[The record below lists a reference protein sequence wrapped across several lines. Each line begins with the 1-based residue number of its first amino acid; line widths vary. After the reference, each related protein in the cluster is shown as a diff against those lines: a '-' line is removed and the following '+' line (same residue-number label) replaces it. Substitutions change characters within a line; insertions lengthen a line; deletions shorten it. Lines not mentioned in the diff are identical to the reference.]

1 MFLLLQVLQL
11 LHLSDWL
18 LRQQLPGCV
27 LLPVPLLLPAILSA
41 WMPRIHLYNH
51 FRLMLLPLRLLPL
64 IPLLRFRLFPVLRYF
79 LPSPG
84 IYKCNLHIPL
94 NIRLTPSIRFRLFLP
109 VTGNVRNPLSQ
120 AGFPLIYASS
130 YLPQIW
136 FHSLQGLLYKYCHF
150 HNMSNGLHTFL
161 LPVHHSFHLS
171 LLVRIHHKNHLL
183 FLLLVRF
190 LLQLLM
196 RYLLIRIHFRLL
208 LHQS

>member
-1 MFLLLQVLQL
+1 MLLLLQ
-11 LHLSDWL
+11 
-18 LRQQLPGCV
+18 
-27 LLPVPLLLPAILSA
+27 
-41 WMPRIHLYNH
+41 
-51 FRLMLLPLRLLPL
+51 LLPL
-64 IPLLRFRLFPVLRYF
+64 IPLLRSRLLLVLQCF
-79 LPSPG
+79 LRLPG
-84 IYKCNLHIPL
+84 ICKCNLHIPL
-94 NIRLTPSIRFRLFLP
+94 RIRLIPSIRFRLFLT
-109 VTGNVRNPLSQ
+109 VTGNEENRLSQ
-120 AGFPLIYASS
+120 AGFPWIYASS
-130 YLPQIW
+130 YLLQIW

-208 LHQS
+208 LLQS

>member
-11 LHLSDWL
+11 LHLSGWL
-18 LRQQLPGCV
+18 PHRLLPDCV

-41 WMPRIHLYNH
+41 WMPRIRLCNH
-51 FRLMLLPLRLLPL
+51 FRLMPLLLRSLPL
-64 IPLLRFRLFPVLRYF
+64 IPLLRFRLFPVLQCF
-79 LPSPG
+79 LRLPG

-94 NIRLTPSIRFRLFLP
+94 HIRLTPSIRFRLFLT
-109 VTGNVRNPLSQ
+109 VTGNEENRLSQ
-120 AGFPLIYASS
+120 AGFPWIYASS
-130 YLPQIW
+130 YLLQIW

-150 HNMSNGLHTFL
+150 HNMSNGLHTFW

-208 LHQS
+208 LLQS